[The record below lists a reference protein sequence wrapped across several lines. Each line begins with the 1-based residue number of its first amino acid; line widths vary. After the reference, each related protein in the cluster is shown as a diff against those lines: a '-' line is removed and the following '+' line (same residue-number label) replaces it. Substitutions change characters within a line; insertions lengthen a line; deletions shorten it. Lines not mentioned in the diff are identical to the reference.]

1 MRINIYQFERS
12 LAIFLLFIPLI
23 LIVAT
28 GEIRPSI
35 SNYAYSSQSNL
46 FVALLSIASTMFWYN
61 YASNNKHWYN
71 IIIGLSLFC
80 VALTPHLDYPILHYI
95 SAGNFFF
102 ISVLSIGLSSS
113 IFLRKLKWY
122 VALISIIGLA
132 LVPFKI
138 YSLFIGEWI
147 AMMPISFHF
156 FVKSLKK

>member
-1 MRINIYQFERS
+1 MRININQFERG

-23 LIVAT
+23 LILAT

-35 SNYAYSSQSNL
+35 SNYAYSLQSNL
-46 FVALLSIASTMFWYN
+46 FVALLSIASAMFLYN

-71 IIIGLSLFC
+71 IIIGLSLLF

-95 SAGNFFF
+95 SAGLFFGTS
-102 ISVLSIGLSSS
+102 IISIGLSSS
-113 IFLRKLKWY
+113 IYMRKLKWY
-122 VALISIIGLA
+122 IALISIIGLS

-147 AMMPISFHF
+147 AMFPISFHF

>member
-1 MRINIYQFERS
+1 MKINIQQFERS

-23 LIVAT
+23 LILAT
-28 GEIRPSI
+28 GEVRPSI

-46 FVALLSIASTMFWYN
+46 FVALLSIAGMMFIYN
-61 YASNNKHWYN
+61 YMSNNKHWYN
-71 IIIGLSLFC
+71 IIIGFSLIG
-80 VALTPHLDYPILHYI
+80 VALTPHIDQPIPHYTFA
-95 SAGNFFF
+95 SLFFGTS
-102 ISVLSIGLSSS
+102 ILSIGLSSS